1 MPTLGDG
8 LMTVVSPVFDGV
20 ELSSPFNCQEV
31 RVLAD
36 ALRIVFLTK
45 KTTRRRCQSTEV
57 RF

>member
-1 MPTLGDG
+1 
-8 LMTVVSPVFDGV
+8 MTVVSPVVDGGGAILPFQ
-20 ELSSPFNCQEV
+20 LS